1 MRTDL
6 QRLKRDI
13 DSSGRSIASDRD
25 DQTPSGSSGAISAA
39 NASSQQ
45 PPSGAGS
52 VFSRIIADNIKLFES
67 RPSAAA
73 RRHKAATG
81 SVLLIGLI
89 VAAAA
94 AYGIYALLHHQAN
107 APFQTFAITQL
118 TNTGKVQETA
128 ISPDGRFLLSV
139 QSDNG
144 NESLWLRNIPTGS
157 DTQVLPASGQSF
169 ASLVFSP
176 DGNSFYFRETA
187 GGAAGV

>member
-1 MRTDL
+1 MIRPRLDPRVQFLPQMRPL
-6 QRLKRDI
+6 SNHRMAQ
-13 DSSGRSIASDRD
+13 A
-25 DQTPSGSSGAISAA
+25 PSLSHHCRQHQAL
-39 NASSQQ
+39 
-45 PPSGAGS
+45 PR
-52 VFSRIIADNIKLFES
+52 VV
-67 RPSAAA
+67 AAA

-107 APFQTFAITQL
+107 APFPTFAITQL
-118 TNTGKVQETA
+118 TNTRGKVQETA